1 MINNST
7 GFRGH
12 VKADCHEPDALEIS
26 HGQHLLLKTLCM
38 QIGTQSHKDRMPVVH
53 VNDCLGFQ
61 CILLAQ
67 VESYLTKGLTN
78 L

>member
-1 MINNST
+1 
-7 GFRGH
+7 
-12 VKADCHEPDALEIS
+12 
-26 HGQHLLLKTLCM
+26 M
-38 QIGTQSHKDRMPVVH
+38 QIGTQSHKDKMPIVR

-67 VESYLTKGLTN
+67 VESYLTKELIN